1 MARMIPTRPDAGAP
15 PSEQAVFE
23 VLARGLPA
31 DWVVFHG
38 RRITIPASPGQDRF
52 EGEADFVVVDPER
65 GVLVLEV
72 KGGQAIGHD
81 HDGWYSVDRG
91 NRKHT
96 IKDPGA
102 QAQRVVHALFRY
114 LRSQPGFPL
123 GVDERRL
130 SWGVVFP
137 DIEVDATLGPGL
149 SRAVVIDRIDLQDL
163 LGSFHRLAEAQQL
176 ARRRLDPA
184 VLGFLVD
191 AVHPCFQLV
200 QSFRARMQ
208 DHERVFQRLTR
219 DQQMVLD
226 FTAPARRVAIRGVA
240 GSGKSLLAVEKA
252 RRLAQEGL
260 RVLLLCFNEPLAAR
274 MQEDAKGF
282 EASSFHAWAEAL
294 IRAAGMGE
302 RVPADKTQHY
312 YDHVVPVLLGEAL
325 ERAPDTRWDALV
337 VDEGQDFR
345 PQWWQPTL
353 QALRTPH
360 DSVLYVFWDP
370 NQDIYGGGPPDS
382 LGLVPLVLDHNCRN
396 TVRIGSYAARVLGVE
411 PRFRDG
417 TPEGDAVTE
426 HAVAD
431 DADVGPYLAAV
442 VELLQTRQGIA
453 TERMVLLSTRSLW
466 RSATLST
473 GTIGPYQLVP
483 LEHGRTGPRQLRSST
498 VHRFKGLEE
507 DVVLLVRDA
516 ADGSD
521 QARRLHHV
529 GASRARHLLVVVH
542 VGPVPG

>member
-1 MARMIPTRPDAGAP
+1 MARMIPAAPDAGAP
-15 PSEQAVFE
+15 DSERVVFD
-23 VLARGLPA
+23 LLRRGLPA

-38 RRITIPASPGQDRF
+38 RRISIPASPGQERF
-52 EGEADFVVVDPER
+52 EGEADFVVIDPER
-65 GVLVLEV
+65 GALVLEV

-81 HDGWYSVDRG
+81 HDGWYSIDRG
-91 NRKHT
+91 GRKNA

-114 LRSQPGFPL
+114 LRNQPGFPL
-123 GVDERRL
+123 GPDERRL

-137 DIEVDATLGPGL
+137 GVEVGANLGPGL
-149 SRAVVIDRIDLQDL
+149 SRAVVIDRLDLEDL

-176 ARRRLDPA
+176 ARRPMPPA
-184 VLGFLVD
+184 VLEFLVD

-208 DHERVFQRLTR
+208 DQERAFQRLTR
-219 DQQMVLD
+219 EQQQVLD
-226 FTAPARRVAIRGVA
+226 YTAPARRVSIRGVA
-240 GSGKSLLAVEKA
+240 GSGKSVLAIEKA

-274 MQEDAKGF
+274 MQEDAQGI
-282 EASSFHAWAEAL
+282 EAGSFHAWAEAR
-294 IRAAGMGE
+294 IRAAGMGD
-302 RVPADKTQHY
+302 RVPDDKTQHY
-312 YDHVVPVLLGEAL
+312 YDHEVPQLLGEAL
-325 ERAPDTRWDALV
+325 ERQPDARWDALV

-345 PQWWQPTL
+345 PHWWLPTL
-353 QALRTPH
+353 KALRSPH
-360 DSVLYVFWDP
+360 ESVLYVFWDP

-382 LGLVPLVLDHNCRN
+382 LGLFPLVLDHNCRN
-396 TVRIGSYAARVLGVE
+396 TVAIGRYAAAVLGVE

-417 TPEGDAVTE
+417 TPEGLPVTE
-426 HAVAD
+426 HAVAQD
-431 DADVGPYLAAV
+431 GEIGSYLAAV
-442 VELLQTRQGIA
+442 VELLQTKQGIA

-466 RSATLST
+466 RSPTLAS
-473 GTIGPYQLVP
+473 GSIGPYQLVP

-516 ADGSD
+516 TDTTD

-542 VGPVPG
+542 VGAPAS